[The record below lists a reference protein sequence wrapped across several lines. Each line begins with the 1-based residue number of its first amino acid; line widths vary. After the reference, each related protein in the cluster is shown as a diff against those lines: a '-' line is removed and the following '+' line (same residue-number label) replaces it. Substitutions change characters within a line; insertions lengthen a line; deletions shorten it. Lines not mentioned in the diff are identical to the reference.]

1 MTYENISKVLRLYAV
16 AASMILLAT
25 IAGAAIPISGHALV
39 FNDSPSVPRGLYW
52 IHLGAEPRDRGEY
65 VVFLPPDTAATLI
78 YGRGW
83 LPLSMPLLKPVGGVE
98 GDSYCITGGRFMV
111 NAIDAGPVYFVDAQG
126 LPLPQMRG
134 CRRVGHGEFL
144 PVSTY
149 LDRSFDGRYMGA
161 VSISNVL
168 GSGRPLLTF

>member
-1 MTYENISKVLRLYAV
+1 MTHTNIAKALRLYAL
-16 AASMILLAT
+16 AASAILLAT
-25 IAGAAIPISGHALV
+25 IAGAAIPMSGHELV

-52 IHLGAEPRDRGEY
+52 IRLGAEPRERGEY

-83 LPLSMPLLKPVGGVE
+83 LPRSMPLLKPLGGVE
-98 GDSYCITGGRFMV
+98 GDSYCVAGGRFIV
-111 NAIDAGPVYFVDAQG
+111 NDIDAGPVYFLDAQG

-134 CRRVGHGEFL
+134 CRRVGHREFL
-144 PVSTY
+144 PLSTY

-161 VSISNVL
+161 VSMSKVL

>member
-1 MTYENISKVLRLYAV
+1 M
-16 AASMILLAT
+16 
-25 IAGAAIPISGHALV
+25 SGHELV

-52 IHLGAEPRDRGEY
+52 IRLGAEPKDRGEY

-83 LPLSMPLLKPVGGVE
+83 LPKWMPLLKPVGGME
-98 GDSYCITGGRFMV
+98 GDSYCVTGNRFIV
-111 NAIDAGPVYFVDAQG
+111 NGIDSGPVYFVDARG

-134 CRRVGHGEFL
+134 CRRVGHREFL
-144 PVSTY
+144 PVSSY

-161 VSISNVL
+161 VSTSNVL